1 MLIPQLSLAETP
13 PFRFTRFYASM
24 LKDSLLL
31 VCTAIILS
39 AGCTT
44 PNAQDQLWVSKPNM
58 QFSRSAIYTYTSKI
72 TPQLQPGLALTGGA
86 QHSSCTLCR

>member
-1 MLIPQLSLAETP
+1 
-13 PFRFTRFYASM
+13 M
-24 LKDSLLL
+24 LKYSLLL
-31 VCTAIILS
+31 VCTLL

-44 PNAQDQLWVSKPNM
+44 PDAQDQLWVSKPNM

-86 QHSSCTLCR
+86 QPSSCTLCR